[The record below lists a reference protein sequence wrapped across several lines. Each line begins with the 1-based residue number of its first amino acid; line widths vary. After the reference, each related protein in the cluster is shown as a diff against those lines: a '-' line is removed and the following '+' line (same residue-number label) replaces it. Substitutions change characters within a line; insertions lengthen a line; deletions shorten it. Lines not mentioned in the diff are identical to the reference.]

1 MKNNSNEERKRQ
13 KREAILESAR
23 NVFAKKGLIDVTMKD
38 IIDACGI
45 SRGGIYLY
53 FDSVDAIFIET
64 VKRRNSRK
72 FDSIRSAIKEN
83 QPFDELLDTYF
94 NSHKERLLNSIN
106 DSILR
111 AMYEYY
117 FTHKSEE
124 DREFQQAQMAA
135 TKQTIYEI
143 LELGVQQGV
152 LTDQPLDTLAENFM
166 FVIEGLSVLALIG
179 DITEA
184 QIDSQFSLMKS
195 LLPKNLN

>member
-1 MKNNSNEERKRQ
+1 MKNNSNTERKRQ

-23 NVFAKKGLIDVTMKD
+23 KVFAKKGLIDVTMKD

-53 FDSVDAIFIET
+53 FNSVDDIFIET
-64 VKRRNSRK
+64 VQRRNSRK

-94 NSHKERLLNSIN
+94 NSHKERLLNTIN
-106 DSILR
+106 DSMLR

-124 DREFQQAQMAA
+124 DQEFQQAQMDA
-135 TKQTIYEI
+135 TKQTIAEI
-143 LELGVQQGV
+143 LELGLKQGV
-152 LTDQPLDTLAENFM
+152 LADRSLDTLAENFM

-179 DITEA
+179 EISEV
-184 QIDSQFSLMKS
+184 QIDGQFSIMKS
-195 LLPKNLN
+195 LLPRI

>member
-1 MKNNSNEERKRQ
+1 MKHNSNEERKRQ

-23 NVFAKKGLIDVTMKD
+23 KVFAKKGLIDVTMKD

-53 FDSVDAIFIET
+53 FDSVDEIFIET
-64 VKRRNSRK
+64 LKRRNSRK
-72 FDSIRSAIKEN
+72 FDSIRTAIKEN
-83 QPFDELLDTYF
+83 QSFDELLDTYF
-94 NSHKERLLNSIN
+94 NSHKERLMNTIN
-106 DSILR
+106 DSMLR

-117 FTHKSEE
+117 FTHKSEA

-143 LELGVQQGV
+143 LELGVKQGV
-152 LTDQPLDTLAENFM
+152 LIDQPLDTLAENYM

-179 DITEA
+179 DISEA
-184 QIDSQFSLMKS
+184 QIDGQFALMKS
-195 LLPKNLN
+195 LLPRI